1 MEPTK
6 EMTPSEREES
16 EQDSYSMNFDPSQYC
31 FEGEEFPALKIIKVE
46 TLDSDEVSQN
56 IPYLSF
62 LFDTLIIPI
71 QMLLEH
77 AIKSEVIEN
86 DIKLENIEEEE
97 MNA

>member
-1 MEPTK
+1 MEICTYTHIWYFFQSDDEDMEPTK

-71 QMLLEH
+71 
-77 AIKSEVIEN
+77 
-86 DIKLENIEEEE
+86 
-97 MNA
+97 